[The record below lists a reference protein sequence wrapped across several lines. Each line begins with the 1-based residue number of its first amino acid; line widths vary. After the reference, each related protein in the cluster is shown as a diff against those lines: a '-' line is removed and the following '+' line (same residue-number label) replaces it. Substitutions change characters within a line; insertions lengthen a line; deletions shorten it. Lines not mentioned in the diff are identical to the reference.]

1 MYGSQSTLN
10 SVQSSQFGDFSDEE
24 EDVEGFVDRFG
35 FVSKDGTAGP
45 PELHTS
51 VGKNREREMK
61 WIKMLA
67 DWNKYSRSKK
77 HMHIMKNRARKGIP
91 DALRGRAWMFLR

>member
-1 MYGSQSTLN
+1 MYGSQSTLT
-10 SVQSSQFGDFSDEE
+10 SIQSSQFGDYSDD
-24 EDVEGFVDRFG
+24 EDADALVDRFG
-35 FVSKDGTAGP
+35 FVTKDGAGP
-45 PELHTS
+45 PDLHTTNQ
-51 VGKNREREMK
+51 KNRDREMK